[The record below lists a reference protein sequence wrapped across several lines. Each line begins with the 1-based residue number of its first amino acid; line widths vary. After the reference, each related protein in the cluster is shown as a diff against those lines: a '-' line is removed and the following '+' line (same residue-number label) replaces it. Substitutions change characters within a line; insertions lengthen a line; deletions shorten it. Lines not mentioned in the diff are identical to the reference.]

1 MLPVLIENL
10 TKEIQKLPGVGKR
23 GAQKMALDIL
33 QHSDTDFENLNSAI
47 HQMREKVFFCQNCGF
62 FADSIKIPTANS
74 QNPFQQNPFPKSS
87 LTSQKEQ
94 KQEENTTKNLISNQS
109 PKSVSQISHSYNNYL
124 QDFLPIPSVKLCHI
138 CQDSHRNPFQICLV
152 EKPTDILNIEKSQIY
167 QGFYH
172 VLNKLISPLDK
183 VFVEN
188 TTLPELFEHR
198 LPFLLQ
204 IIENFNKSTF
214 SQDNQKIDE
223 HDQAWQDQ
231 IENETFLTQGLKTEM
246 DDKNTTK
253 PSDLKLDVEKK
264 QTGNSVEKFVKHKLE
279 IELILFFKTGF
290 SAEATTAYLREKIYQ
305 EGWQDKIKITKLAEG
320 LPLYYNPDNLDQA
333 TMIKAL
339 EDRKNLW

>member
-33 QHSDTDFENLNSAI
+33 QHGDTDFENLNSAI

-62 FADSIKIPTANS
+62 FADSIKVPHTNS
-74 QNPFQQNPFPKSS
+74 QNPFQQNPSPKPKP
-87 LTSQKEQ
+87 TSQKEAN
-94 KQEENTTKNLISNQS
+94 QEGNSTKNSNQ
-109 PKSVSQISHSYNNYL
+109 KSISQVSHSYNNYL
-124 QDFLPIPSVKLCHI
+124 QDFLPIPSVKLCQI

-188 TTLPELFEHR
+188 TTLSELFEHR

-204 IIENFNKSTF
+204 TIENLNKSTF
-214 SQDNQKIDE
+214 SQDDQKIDE
-223 HDQAWQDQ
+223 CDETWQDQ
-231 IENETFLTQGLKTEM
+231 IENETFLTQNLKTEIENN
-246 DDKNTTK
+246 DKNTAKSDK
-253 PSDLKLDVEKK
+253 PKLDTENK
-264 QTGNSVEKFVKHKLE
+264 QLANSTGKFVKHKLE

-305 EGWQDKIKITKLAEG
+305 EGWQDNIKITKLAEG